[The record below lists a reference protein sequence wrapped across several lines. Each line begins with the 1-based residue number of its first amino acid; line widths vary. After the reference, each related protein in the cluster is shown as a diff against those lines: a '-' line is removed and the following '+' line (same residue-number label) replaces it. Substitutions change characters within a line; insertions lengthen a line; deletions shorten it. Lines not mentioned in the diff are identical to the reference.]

1 MSEQLFEPGREAEF
15 LQLLL
20 ENIDVG
26 VSVLDED
33 LRYRLISRAVY
44 NQLGIDPSDLPLG
57 SSLSDCHD
65 LMVENGLFSKE
76 VIERNKLSEEE
87 QRRRAAAGR
96 TLDSSMVELGDGSVH
111 RFFRKSLPGGQTISM
126 ATEVTELVEKDRLLD
141 SALDLGG
148 AGYWTYDLQT
158 KQYEL
163 SRSLH
168 HYFGPERVAEIHA
181 KGIISVVHPDY
192 RQAYI
197 DGVDGLKRGKN
208 SFEVEGQT
216 NPASGK
222 TRWSRTTAELVR
234 DPNGRPLRI
243 RAFVKDITRDRRMRA
258 QLERAKDEAIAASHA
273 KSEFLANMSHEIRT
287 PMNGVLGM
295 AELLA
300 ESGIDEQQREYVSV
314 INSSANALLN
324 IINDILDFSKI
335 EAGALEIDPM
345 PFSLKTSIDDVVALV
360 GTSARDKGLELI
372 VNYPAEALRHFIGD
386 AGRIRQVLTNLL
398 SNAIKF
404 TEEGVVTVN
413 VDVRPV
419 RDMAVLS
426 IEVSDTGIGIPPEKL
441 ASVFDKFIQADG
453 STTRVYGGTGLGLTI
468 SKRIVEMMDGRLG
481 VTSDVGKGSTFRMR
495 VPLPINPNAMD
506 ERFDIRTLQDKR
518 VLVVDDIA
526 LNCRVMREQLGVWS
540 MAVDCAHEGV
550 DAIARLK
557 AAQDAGKP
565 YDLILLDY
573 LMPGVNGRELASI
586 LTNQSEI
593 VVPPIIMLSSCDQ
606 SVSSAKL
613 AETGIQTYLVK
624 PVRERRLYDSVVRV
638 LSNSAPQHRSHAAT
652 DAAPPTVIR
661 SPLAPTQNPD
671 VVAAKPPQHAPQAPA
686 DTPPDPQP
694 AAPSVPTTPAK
705 TEILVAEDFPLNQDV
720 VRLMLASS
728 PFAPHFVENGQLAVD
743 AFTAE
748 PDRFALVLMD
758 VSMPVMDGYDAT
770 RAIRSFEQSNGR
782 TPVPIIALTGHALK
796 DDRERCLAAGMSD
809 FLTKPVKQLG
819 LLEKLEAHSGRA
831 VEAA

>member
-1 MSEQLFEPGREAEF
+1 MSVAKGTDAKADTPLFEPGREAEF

-33 LRYRLISRAVY
+33 LRYRLISKAVY
-44 NQLGIDPSDLPLG
+44 NQLDIDPKDLPLG
-57 SSLSDCHD
+57 ASLSDCHA
-65 LMVENGLFSKE
+65 LMVENGLLSDE
-76 VIERNKLSEEE
+76 VIRHNKLSEDE
-87 QRRRAAAGR
+87 QRRRAVDGA
-96 TLDSSMVELGDGSVH
+96 TLDTSMIELGDGSVH
-111 RFFRKSLPGGQTISM
+111 RFFRRSLPDGHTISM

-158 KQYEL
+158 RTYTL
-163 SRSLH
+163 SKSLER
-168 HYFGPERVAEIHA
+168 YFGPERVAEIHA
-181 KGIISVVHPDY
+181 KGIISIVDPKD
-192 RQAYI
+192 RPAYI
-197 DGVDGLKRGKN
+197 EGVRSLKAGGKG
-208 SFEVEGQT
+208 FDVEGQT
-216 NPASGK
+216 NPASGRP
-222 TRWSRTTAELVR
+222 RWSRTTAELVR

-243 RAFVKDITRDRRMRA
+243 RAFVKDTTRERRMRTE
-258 QLERAKDEAIAASHA
+258 LERAKDDAIAASHA

-345 PFSLKTSIDDVVALV
+345 PFSLKTSIDDVVALL
-360 GTSARDKGLELI
+360 GSSARDKGLELI
-372 VNYPAEALRHFIGD
+372 VNYPADALRHFIGD

-398 SNAIKF
+398 GNAIKF
-404 TEEGVVTVN
+404 TEDGVIEVN

-419 RDMAVLS
+419 RGMAVMS
-426 IEVSDTGIGIPPEKL
+426 IEVVDTGIGIPPEKL

-468 SKRIVEMMDGRLG
+468 SKRIVEMMDGRLS
-481 VTSDVGKGSTFRMR
+481 VESEVGRGSTFRMR
-495 VPLPINPNAMD
+495 VPLPIDANAVD

-526 LNCRVMREQLGVWS
+526 LNCRVLREQLNTWS
-540 MAVDCAHEGV
+540 MAVDCAHNGI
-550 DAIARLK
+550 DAIDRLK
-557 AAQDAGKP
+557 TAQGAGEP

-573 LMPGVNGRELASI
+573 LMPGVNGRELASM
-586 LTNQSEI
+586 LRAQSDI
-593 VVPPIIMLSSCDQ
+593 TVPPIVMLSSCDQ
-606 SVSSAKL
+606 PVSSAAL
-613 AETGIQTYLVK
+613 SEIGIQTYLVK

-638 LSNSAPQHRSHAAT
+638 LSNPLSAPAKPEISAPQVS
-652 DAAPPTVIR
+652 
-661 SPLAPTQNPD
+661 
-671 VVAAKPPQHAPQAPA
+671 APQG
-686 DTPPDPQP
+686 
-694 AAPSVPTTPAK
+694 K

-720 VRLMLASS
+720 VRLMLASA
-728 PFAPHFVENGQLAVD
+728 PFVPTFVENGQLAVD
-743 AFTAE
+743 AYSAE
-748 PDRFALVLMD
+748 PDRFALILMD
-758 VSMPVMDGYDAT
+758 VSMPVMDGYEAT
-770 RAIRSFEQSNGR
+770 RVIRELEASTGRAAI
-782 TPVPIIALTGHALK
+782 PIIALTGHALK
-796 DDRERCLAAGMSD
+796 DDRKRCMDAGMSD
-809 FLTKPVKQLG
+809 FLTKPVKQIG

-831 VEAA
+831 VEARQAG